1 MRDDRQLGHNFSSSN
16 ISAVAD
22 ALRGGTD
29 SNCGTPNFYSKYLLP
44 ALQVRHVAASIQ
56 RFRSLNSAP
65 RVETTLGTK
74 VRMHSG
80 RDGLVSLFRHTQ
92 GGLVNAS
99 RIDLAFARVAQLI
112 LRLGLLV
119 STVQSFIRPFPAN
132 DFVVFTIIGTI
143 LAAPMLIT
151 KKSGRGQI
159 FEVYVCGLIGQR
171 FDRTGS
177 RFAFRRAQEGDDPRR
192 ASDGRTG
199 T

>member
-44 ALQVRHVAASIQ
+44 ALQVRHIAASI
-56 RFRSLNSAP
+56 RLFRSLNSAP

-119 STVQSFIRPFPAN
+119 STVQSFIRPCLPCKRFCCCYDHRDHSRSSDVYHEKFGAWAN
-132 DFVVFTIIGTI
+132 I
-143 LAAPMLIT
+143 
-151 KKSGRGQI
+151 
-159 FEVYVCGLIGQR
+159 
-171 FDRTGS
+171 
-177 RFAFRRAQEGDDPRR
+177 
-192 ASDGRTG
+192 
-199 T
+199 